1 MPSTAPSAQVEVP
14 SPADKVRILHVHSG
28 NLFGGV
34 EWFLRTLAQRGA
46 QHAPWVTA
54 DFALCFEDRIA
65 RDLRNLGATVH
76 MLGPV
81 RFRSSRSVGLA
92 RKALTRV
99 LDDCRYDV
107 VVCHSAWPHAL
118 FAPVVRACGA
128 HLVQFMHDV
137 PNRLGWLD
145 HLASLTPPD
154 LVLCNSRFMET
165 SGRWWF
171 RNVPRRMIR
180 YPVPAGERTGPTA
193 RAELKASL
201 GASAT
206 SVVILLASRMQAW
219 KGHRLLIAALERLRA
234 DPRWTCWIAGGAQ
247 RPAEEAYEASLR
259 REVARLGLERR
270 IAFLGHR
277 TDVPALMDAA
287 DLHCQPNVSP
297 EPFGVVFAEALSRGL
312 PIVTTAMGGP
322 LEIVDDRCGV
332 LVPPAVRPLA
342 GALALLIEDDERRAA
357 LSSAAPKRAR
367 ELWDVETRVRELAN
381 ALSSLK
387 PIHLTAPTSQ
397 ARLVEPGESP
407 WRSSNARRVT
417 PNT

>member
-1 MPSTAPSAQVEVP
+1 MPSTGLLAQEELPSR
-14 SPADKVRILHVHSG
+14 SGNVRILHVHSG

-34 EWFLRTLAQRGA
+34 EWFLRTLGQRGA
-46 QHAPWVTA
+46 LHAPWVTS
-54 DFALCFEDRIA
+54 DFALCFEGRIA
-65 RDLRNLGATVH
+65 HDLRNLGATVH
-76 MLGPV
+76 LLGPV

-92 RKALTRV
+92 RKAFARV
-99 LDDCRYDV
+99 LEVGRYDV

-118 FAPVVRACGA
+118 FAPVARARGA
-128 HLVQFMHDV
+128 SLVQFMHDV

-154 LVLCNSRFMET
+154 LVLCNSHFMEA

-180 YPVPAGERTGPTA
+180 YPVPTGERTAPTA
-193 RAELKASL
+193 RAELRASL
-201 GASAT
+201 GARAT

-234 DPRWTCWIAGGAQ
+234 NPRWTCWIAGGAQ
-247 RPAEEAYEASLR
+247 RPAEDAYEAALR

-270 IAFLGHR
+270 ITFLGHR
-277 TDVPALMDAA
+277 DDVPALMDAA

-322 LEIVDDRCGV
+322 LEIVDGRCGV
-332 LVPPAVRPLA
+332 LVPPAAQPLA
-342 GALALLIEDDERRAA
+342 GALSLLIDDDERRAA
-357 LSSAAPKRAR
+357 LSRAAPKRAG

-381 ALSSLK
+381 ALSSVS
-387 PIHLTAPTSQ
+387 PTHQTAPTTSL
-397 ARLVEPGESP
+397 ARLVEPSRV
-407 WRSSNARRVT
+407 RSGH
-417 PNT
+417 